1 MYAIVD
7 IETTGGH
14 ANANGITEIAIV
26 VHNGKEVINSYQTL
40 VNPGVPIPVFISS
53 LTGITQEMVSVAP
66 PFTQVASE
74 VFNLLKDHIFIA
86 HNVNFDYSFVKYH
99 LAQAGYNLQT
109 KKLCTVRLSR
119 KIIPGKTSYSLGKLC
134 QQIGIKINARHRA
147 MGDCEATAQLFSLLL
162 SQDTENHIGA
172 ALKKNSKEQ
181 CLPPNVHKTDFEA
194 LPPTPGIY
202 YFHDQKGKI
211 IYVGKAVNI
220 KKRVLS
226 HFSNNSGTKQKQNF
240 LRDIYRISCKP
251 CGTELMALITEAIEI
266 KRLWPIHNRSLKR
279 FEFKFGLYV
288 YEDQRNCLRLAID
301 VNKKYTT
308 PIYTFHNM
316 LDAQTLLRNLIKEF
330 NLCPKFANIQKNTEA
345 CIGVAELYCK
355 GVCENQEEIKNYNL
369 RVKAALNYLK
379 TSQPSFAIVD
389 DGRTEDEK
397 SCILIDRGH
406 FYGMGFIE
414 TTASTNY
421 DNLKSNLTRYAANQ
435 YMVNLVQNYGY
446 NYPDKR
452 VEFETGATEDISAIE
467 PILEC

>member
-14 ANANGITEIAIV
+14 ALANGITEIAIV
-26 VHNGKEVINSYQTL
+26 VHNGKEVVNHYQTL
-40 VNPGVPIPVFISS
+40 VNPGVKIPEFISA
-53 LTGITQEMVSVAP
+53 LTGISQEMVMAAP
-66 PFTQVASE
+66 PFSVVASE
-74 VFNLLKDHIFIA
+74 VFELLKNNIFIA
-86 HNVNFDYSFVKYH
+86 HNVNFDYSFVKHH
-99 LAQAGYNLQT
+99 LANAGYNLQT
-109 KKLCTVRLSR
+109 KKLCTVRLAR

-162 SQDTENHIGA
+162 SQDAENHIGT
-172 ALKKNSKEQ
+172 ALKKYSKEQ

-194 LPPTPGIY
+194 LPQSPGIY
-202 YFHDQKGKI
+202 YFHDQKDKI

-240 LRDIYRISCKP
+240 LRDIFKISCKP
-251 CGTELMALITEAIEI
+251 CGTELMALVTEAIEI

-301 VNKKYTT
+301 VNKKYAQ
-308 PIYTFHNM
+308 PIYAFHNM
-316 LDAQTLLRNLIKEF
+316 MDAQTLLRNLIREF
-330 NLCPKFANIQKNTEA
+330 NLCPKYANIQKSTEA
-345 CIGVAELYCK
+345 CIGLTESYCR
-355 GVCENQEEIKNYNL
+355 GICENREEIKSYNL
-369 RVKAALNYLK
+369 RVKAALNYLR
-379 TSQPSFAIVD
+379 TSQPSFAILD
-389 DGRTEDEK
+389 NGRTADEK
-397 SCILIDRGH
+397 SCILIERGQ

-414 TTASTNY
+414 SNANTDY
-421 DNLKSNLTRYAANQ
+421 EYLKSTVTRYAANQ
-435 YMVNLVQNYGY
+435 YMVNLVQNYGL

-452 VEFETGATEDISAIE
+452 IEFDEEIAEDAIA
-467 PILEC
+467 IN